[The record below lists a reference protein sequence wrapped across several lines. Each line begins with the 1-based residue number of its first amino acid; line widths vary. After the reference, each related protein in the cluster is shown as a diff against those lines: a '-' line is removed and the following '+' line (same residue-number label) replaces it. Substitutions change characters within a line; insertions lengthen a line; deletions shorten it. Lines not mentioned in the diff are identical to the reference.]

1 MGYMGC
7 NGYVPCQVRL
17 RKNDLSLESYK
28 KEEYFFQ
35 NIQKLYHNLVRYVVA
50 IIIEKVQETV
60 DRLWKCTLLLS
71 TFLGP

>member
-28 KEEYFFQ
+28 KEKYFFQ
-35 NIQKLYHNLVRYVVA
+35 NIQKVYHNLVRYVMA
-50 IIIEKVQETV
+50 IPIEFQETV
-60 DRLWKCTLLLS
+60 DKL
-71 TFLGP
+71 